1 MKTQNEEKDR
11 DLTTP
16 SGGPLSRLVWLI
28 AGVGIGAVA
37 GILLAPQSGEDTRD
51 WISTKCKSGMQNV
64 NSKVK
69 QTSQSVGDWIGQ
81 SQHEVSEAVSAGRE
95 AFSKARNGA

>member
-1 MKTQNEEKDR
+1 MKTKNDDR
-11 DLTTP
+11 NLTTP
-16 SGGPLSRLVWLI
+16 LGSPVSRLVWLI

-51 WISTKCKSGMQNV
+51 WISTKCKSGMRSM
-64 NSKVK
+64 NSQVR

-81 SQHEVSEAVSAGRE
+81 SQHQVSEAVSAGRE
-95 AFSKARNGA
+95 AFNKAKNGA

>member
-1 MKTQNEEKDR
+1 MKTQND
-11 DLTTP
+11 DTNLTTP

-51 WISTKCKSGMQNV
+51 WISTKCKSGMQNM
-64 NSKVK
+64 NSKAK
-69 QTSQSVGDWIGQ
+69 QTSQSVGGWIGQ
-81 SQHEVSEAVSAGRE
+81 SQQQVSEAVSAGRE
-95 AFSKARNGA
+95 AFSKAKNGA

>member
-1 MKTQNEEKDR
+1 MKTQNNDR
-11 DLTTP
+11 NLTTP
-16 SGGPLSRLVWLI
+16 PGGPLSRLVWLI

-51 WISTKCKSGMQNV
+51 WISTKCKSGMQNI

-69 QTSQSVGDWIGQ
+69 QKSQSVGDWIGQ
-81 SQHEVSEAVSAGRE
+81 SQHQVSEAVSAGRE
-95 AFSKARNGA
+95 AFSKAKNGA

>member
-1 MKTQNEEKDR
+1 MKTKNDDR
-11 DLTTP
+11 NLTTP
-16 SGGPLSRLVWLI
+16 PGGPLSRLVWLI

-51 WISTKCKSGMQNV
+51 WISTKCKSGMENM

-81 SQHEVSEAVSAGRE
+81 SQHQVSEAVSAGRE
-95 AFSKARNGA
+95 AFSKAKNGA

>member
-1 MKTQNEEKDR
+1 MKTKNDDR
-11 DLTTP
+11 NLTTLP
-16 SGGPLSRLVWLI
+16 GGPLSRLVWLI

-37 GILLAPQSGEDTRD
+37 GILLAPQSGEDTCD
-51 WISTKCKSGMQNV
+51 WISTKCKGGMENV

-81 SQHEVSEAVSAGRE
+81 GQHQVSEAVSAGRE
-95 AFSKARNGA
+95 AFSKAKNGA